1 MAKKGKDK
9 DVDLDKETD
18 DQEDDKETGGKGGGG
33 GSAKGDELVSQ
44 AEKKLKSWSLFSS
57 SSKYD
62 DACELYDKAAAQ
74 YKIDKE
80 WEKAG
85 QTYVKAAEISEKQK
99 IYMKL
104 LNIT

>member
-1 MAKKGKDK
+1 MKKELNFDEEKDDEKHSTGKS
-9 DVDLDKETD
+9 
-18 DQEDDKETGGKGGGG
+18 G
-33 GSAKGDELVSQ
+33 GSVKGDELVKE

-80 WEKAG
+80 WERAG

-99 IYMKL
+99 KF
-104 LNIT
+104 T